1 MTFVT
6 LESNMYAYEINKL
19 QARNVSGKCG
29 PWRPK
34 DIIRFPIPIFDNV
47 LYALMMQM
55 NVL

>member
-34 DIIRFPIPIFDNV
+34 DIIRFPIPIFV